1 MSQGKG
7 SRSMKRKKTIACV
20 AVGALLM
27 WVAASLAV
35 DKSGTVENVKID
47 NFSFTPQTVTIRAG
61 TTVTWNNKDDVP
73 HTVVSTTKKFRSG
86 VLDTDGQFSYTFDD
100 AGTYDY
106 FCSIHPHMTG
116 KVIVK

>member
-1 MSQGKG
+1 MN
-7 SRSMKRKKTIACV
+7 KTIACI
-20 AVGALLM
+20 ALSTLLM
-27 WVAASLAV
+27 WGAVSLAGE
-35 DKSGTVENVKID
+35 KPGTIEVVKID

-61 TTVTWNNKDDVP
+61 TTVTWANKDDVP

-86 VLDTDGQFSYTFDD
+86 VLDTEDQFSYTFTD

-116 KVIVK
+116 KVIVQ